1 MNRLPRPFLLLASAA
16 MVLVGLSLV
25 IWSLARMPRL
35 TTASSDAAPVS
46 ASAEILSAPT
56 GTPAAPPAAG
66 PTTTADQ
73 DAAVESPT
81 TAWTPTPAPVVVSL
95 ARDLPGELLDAA
107 AQTVLSDTEASA
119 GIHLVAGE
127 SPTATLRLNLE
138 PAGGAP
144 VYRAVY
150 AVASRFDTIHPV
162 ISSTLVVDLWR
173 GQAQPEVNPYT
184 QVAVLSETL
193 PALVALLGPT
203 GPGVQGYGN
212 MDALTDR
219 VWADRET
226 LALVPFHRLN
236 PELAA
241 FAVDGQNP
249 VENDNRFHLAAYPF
263 VLTVYAHAAA
273 PHPRNDQVLAALLAR
288 SGRTNRDPAHLTVL
302 AMTGV
307 TAMVRQTGARMEKYG
322 PTWAAEVIGP
332 ELAAADITHVSNEVP
347 FVPGC
352 QIDTNPELLTFCSP
366 PSFLEALEAVGADII
381 GLTGNHQNDYGRAD
395 ALASLDIYAEAGLP
409 VYGGGR
415 NKEEAFRPLYY
426 QDHGNR
432 LAFLGAN
439 SYGPPFAWATD
450 DGPGSAEFD
459 LNILS
464 ATIRNIKAKDKA
476 ELVLVELQYQESY
489 DVQPLFEQRQDFRAL
504 IRAGADIVTG
514 VQSHVPQAFEF
525 QDGRLIAYGLGNL
538 FFDQMGTTTREGL
551 ILKHTFYQGRHIST
565 QVLTTRIYDYGQ
577 PHWATPEEREQILRR
592 VFAASYWERPRGSDG
607 VTR

>member
-1 MNRLPRPFLLLASAA
+1 MNRLPRPLLFVVSGA
-16 MVLVGLSLV
+16 MVLAGLTLL
-25 IWSLARMPRL
+25 IWSLVRMPRL
-35 TTASSDAAPVS
+35 FTASSAPAASVAAP
-46 ASAEILSAPT
+46 AEIPWPPT
-56 GTPAAPPAAG
+56 GTPAAPTAPLEAA
-66 PTTTADQ
+66 TA
-73 DAAVESPT
+73 T
-81 TAWTPTPAPVVVSL
+81 WTPTPSPVVVSL
-95 ARDLPGELLDAA
+95 TQDLPRELLDAA
-107 AQTVLSDTEASA
+107 AQTVVSSTEASA
-119 GIHLVAGE
+119 IHLVSGD

-193 PALVALLGPT
+193 PSLVALLGPA
-203 GPGVQGYGN
+203 GPGVQGYGD

-226 LALVPFHRLN
+226 LALVPFQRLN

-273 PHPRNDQVLAALLAR
+273 AHPDNDRVLAAFLAR

-307 TAMVRQTGARMEKYG
+307 TAMVRQTGARMEEYG
-322 PTWAAEVIGP
+322 PTWVAEVVGP

-352 QIDTNPELLTFCSP
+352 QIDTNPDLLTFCSP
-366 PSFLEALEAVGADII
+366 PSFLQALEAVGADII

-464 ATIRNIKAKDKA
+464 ATIRNVKAKDKA

-504 IRAGADIVTG
+504 ARAGADIVTG

-525 QDGRLIAYGLGNL
+525 QEGRLIAYGLGNL

-551 ILKHTFYQGRHIST
+551 ILKHTFYRGRHLST

-577 PHWATPEEREQILRR
+577 PRWTTPEEREQILRR
-592 VFAASYWERPRGSDG
+592 VFGASYWERPRA
-607 VTR
+607 R